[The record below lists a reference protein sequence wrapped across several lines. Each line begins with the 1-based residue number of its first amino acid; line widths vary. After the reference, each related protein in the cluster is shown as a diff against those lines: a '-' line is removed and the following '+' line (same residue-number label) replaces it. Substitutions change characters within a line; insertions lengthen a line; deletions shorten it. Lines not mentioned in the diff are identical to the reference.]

1 MYTIRLQVFKKM
13 RLMISHSEFYNRL
26 LKAKEKEA
34 LLKEREVKAL
44 ESIAESLKRS
54 STNNKL

>member
-1 MYTIRLQVFKKM
+1 
-13 RLMISHSEFYNRL
+13 MISHSEFYNRL

-44 ESIAESLKRS
+44 ESIADSLKIISDKWLKRDS
-54 STNNKL
+54 SQIRDMRKWVL

>member
-1 MYTIRLQVFKKM
+1 MQYRLQVLKM

-44 ESIAESLKRS
+44 ESIADSLKTIS
-54 STNNKL
+54 NK

>member
-1 MYTIRLQVFKKM
+1 M

-44 ESIAESLKRS
+44 ESIADSLKTIS
-54 STNNKL
+54 NK